1 MSFSPF
7 LWGEGEAAVDVGTVQ
22 ALRGAG
28 LAGGGAIHLFA
39 VEKYNIFM
47 NYWIFK
53 SSSNVDQKKR
63 I

>member
-1 MSFSPF
+1 MVREGARVSFSPF

-39 VEKYNIFM
+39 VEKDNI
-47 NYWIFK
+47 
-53 SSSNVDQKKR
+53 S
-63 I
+63 